1 MSAFCTKAQEIVFS
15 CSLNLLQAITLVHR
29 KMKVSMSAASI
40 FLVMLS
46 TADVISAFILLMAKE
61 SQLLGF
67 P

>member
-1 MSAFCTKAQEIVFS
+1 
-15 CSLNLLQAITLVHR
+15 
-29 KMKVSMSAASI
+29 MKVSMSAASI